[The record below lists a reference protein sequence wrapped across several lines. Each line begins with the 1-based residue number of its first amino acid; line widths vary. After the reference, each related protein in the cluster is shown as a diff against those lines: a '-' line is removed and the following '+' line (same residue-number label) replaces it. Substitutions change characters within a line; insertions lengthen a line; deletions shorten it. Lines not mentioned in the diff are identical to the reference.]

1 MTDSGVIARTEMLDA
16 HRAASRAQQ
25 DRLVAQGAVTG
36 WEWIATLDRRTCPSC
51 LAMHGTQHPPSVAG
65 PLDHQQGRC
74 DRLPVAASWKDLGF
88 DIPEPEPILPDARA
102 WFDNLPQSERE
113 QIMGAT
119 RLGLLDAGKIQW
131 SDLAGRRE
139 TSGWR
144 PSYAPTPV
152 RDLVA

>member
-1 MTDSGVIARTEMLDA
+1 
-16 HRAASRAQQ
+16 
-25 DRLVAQGAVTG
+25 
-36 WEWIATLDRRTCPSC
+36 
-51 LAMHGTQHPPSVAG
+51 
-65 PLDHQQGRC
+65 
-74 DRLPVAASWKDLGF
+74 
-88 DIPEPEPILPDARA
+88 
-102 WFDNLPQSERE
+102 
-113 QIMGAT
+113 MGAT